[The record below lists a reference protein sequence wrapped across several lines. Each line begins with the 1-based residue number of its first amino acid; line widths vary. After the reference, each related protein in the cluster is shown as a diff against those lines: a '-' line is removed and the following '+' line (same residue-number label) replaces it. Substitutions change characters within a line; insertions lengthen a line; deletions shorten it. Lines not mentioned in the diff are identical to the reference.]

1 MSGKSRTRR
10 HRAVPRH
17 EQQIFQ
23 FGALSFDVEKAH
35 LILWHAPRPRCRI
48 PVEPWARLYGLDDN
62 PASLI
67 APGPTFDRA
76 YAMTTDLTRPVILAL
91 LETEDQLGNPIL
103 IDGCHRLY
111 HANARGVID
120 LPAYQL
126 TVTETRTI
134 RLA

>member
-1 MSGKSRTRR
+1 VSGKSRARR
-10 HRAVPRH
+10 RTDVPRH

-35 LILWHAPRPRCRI
+35 QLLRDAPRSRCRI
-48 PVEPWARLYGLDDN
+48 PVGPWVRLYGLDDN
-62 PASLI
+62 PGSLI

-76 YAMTTDLTRPVILAL
+76 YAMTTDLSRPVILAR
-91 LETEDQLGNPIL
+91 LETEDRLGNPIL

-111 HANARGVID
+111 HANVRGVID

-126 TVTETRTI
+126 TVAETRII